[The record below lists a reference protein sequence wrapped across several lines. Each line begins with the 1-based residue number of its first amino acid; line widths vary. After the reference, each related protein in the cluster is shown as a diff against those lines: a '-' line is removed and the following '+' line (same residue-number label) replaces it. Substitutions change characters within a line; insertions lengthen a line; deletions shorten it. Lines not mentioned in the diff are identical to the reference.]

1 MQLQAGACAALP
13 GYGHPAPGATFL
25 PVAAAPAGLRTR
37 QEGKDPGYAVV
48 GRRKLS
54 AARQ

>member
-25 PVAAAPAGLRTR
+25 PGGGCALPGLRTR
-37 QEGKDPGYAVV
+37 QEGEGPQAMQ
-48 GRRKLS
+48 L
-54 AARQ
+54 